1 VKLQKLLISYS
12 LLCEF
17 KMVWMALKR
26 GEKLTTAGKVR
37 GFQAGTGFYLSIDA
51 VLARFTLNDGFIL
64 QLY

>member
-1 VKLQKLLISYS
+1 
-12 LLCEF
+12 
-17 KMVWMALKR
+17 MALKR

-37 GFQAGTGFYLSIDA
+37 GFQTSPRFYLSIDA

>member
-12 LLCEF
+12 LPYEF
-17 KMVWMALKR
+17 KMVWMALKQV
-26 GEKLTTAGKVR
+26 ENLNTAGKVR
-37 GFQAGTGFYLSIDA
+37 GFQTSPRFYLSIDA